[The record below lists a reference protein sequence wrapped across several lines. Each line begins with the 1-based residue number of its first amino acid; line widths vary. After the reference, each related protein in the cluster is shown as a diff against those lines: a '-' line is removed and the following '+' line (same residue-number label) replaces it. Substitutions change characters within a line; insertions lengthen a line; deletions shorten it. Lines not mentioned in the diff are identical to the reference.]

1 MAKYNALYLAQKE
14 ILNKNLIA
22 NVNLTQSLEGANI
35 TETSS
40 TSSSE
45 SNGKNLF
52 QDSPQDKLVK
62 QILTIKYR
70 HKPIF
75 KNNYWF
81 KWSKI

>member
-14 ILNKNLIA
+14 ILNKNLLIA
-22 NVNLTQSLEGANI
+22 NVNLTQSLEGSNI

-52 QDSPQDKLVK
+52 QDSPQG
-62 QILTIKYR
+62 QISQTDIDNQ
-70 HKPIF
+70 IQAQT
-75 KNNYWF
+75 N
-81 KWSKI
+81 I

>member
-14 ILNKNLIA
+14 SVNKNLLIA
-22 NVNLTQSLEGANI
+22 NVNLTQSLEGSNI

-52 QDSPQDKLVK
+52 QDSPQG
-62 QILTIKYR
+62 QISQTDIDNQ
-70 HKPIF
+70 IQAQT
-75 KNNYWF
+75 N
-81 KWSKI
+81 I

>member
-22 NVNLTQSLEGANI
+22 NVNLTQSLEGSNI
-35 TETSS
+35 IETSS

-52 QDSPQDKLVK
+52 QDSPQG
-62 QILTIKYR
+62 
-70 HKPIF
+70 
-75 KNNYWF
+75 
-81 KWSKI
+81 

>member
-14 ILNKNLIA
+14 ILNKNLLIA
-22 NVNLTQSLEGANI
+22 NVNLTQSLEGSNI

-52 QDSPQDKLVK
+52 QDSPQG
-62 QILTIKYR
+62 
-70 HKPIF
+70 
-75 KNNYWF
+75 
-81 KWSKI
+81 

>member
-22 NVNLTQSLEGANI
+22 NVNLTQSLEGSNI

-52 QDSPQDKLVK
+52 QDSPQG
-62 QILTIKYR
+62 QISQTDIDNQ
-70 HKPIF
+70 IQAQT
-75 KNNYWF
+75 N
-81 KWSKI
+81 I